1 MDLLIKNAT
10 VRGETDSVDI
20 GIDGDYV
27 ESVRPEIDDTGAVE
41 VDAAGGLVL
50 PSFVDAHTHL
60 DKAYFADLAEPPT
73 TGTLPEL
80 IELTGQIKQDLTVAD
95 VRNRIERATREA
107 VANGTTKIR
116 THLDVGAV
124 WEHTSV
130 EAALDAK
137 AELSDLADIQT
148 VAMPQVRS
156 GEPEGLTEADIDR
169 LETALEMGVD
179 AVGGEP
185 NKEDT
190 DELERATIDE
200 YFRLAAAYDA
210 EIDLHADGLNSATA
224 RTAEY
229 VARKTIDEG
238 MEGRVQVGHVSALS
252 YYDEWHRRDVID
264 LFDRAE
270 LNVVTTPK
278 EDQIVADHDTTAV
291 SELLDAGV
299 TLSVG
304 HNNIAGTISPF
315 GSLDMLEPAWLL
327 AHVAGLR
334 SPTDVADLLDSIT
347 HSPANAIGLEEY
359 GLAPGCR
366 ADLTVCAESD
376 PMELLRTRRP
386 RPAVIKSGEVVASS
400 SASTTV
406 GLEGDHGV

>member
-1 MDLLIKNAT
+1 MDRIIRDAT
-10 VRGETDSVDI
+10 VRGESAPVDV
-20 GIDGDYV
+20 GIEGDYV
-27 ESVRPEIDDTGAVE
+27 KSIRPEIAATAPVE
-41 VDAAGGLVL
+41 IDAGGGLVL
-50 PSFVDAHTHL
+50 PSFVDAHSHL
-60 DKAYFADLAEPPT
+60 DKAFFTDLAEPPT
-73 TGTLPEL
+73 DGTLPEL
-80 IELTGQIKQDLTVAD
+80 IELTGEIKRDLTVAD
-95 VRNRIERATREA
+95 VRERIERATRAA

-137 AELSDLADIQT
+137 AALSDIADIQT
-148 VAMPQVRS
+148 VAMPLVLS
-156 GEPEGLTEADIDR
+156 GDRKGLTEADIDR

-190 DELERATIDE
+190 DELERTTIDE
-200 YFRLAAAYDA
+200 YFRLAKAYDA
-210 EIDLHADGLNSATA
+210 EIDLHADGLNSTTA

-229 VARKTIDEG
+229 IARKTIDEG

-264 LFDRAE
+264 LFDRAD

-291 SELLDAGV
+291 SELFDAGV

-334 SPTDVADLLDSIT
+334 SPDAVERLLDSVT
-347 HSPANAIGLEEY
+347 YNPSRAIGLDEY
-359 GLAPGCR
+359 GLESGCR
-366 ADLTVCAESD
+366 ADLTVCVESD

-386 RPAVIKSGEVVASS
+386 RQAVLKDGEIVAASS
-400 SASTTV
+400 TSTTV
-406 GLEGDHGV
+406 GADRDHQL

>member
-1 MDLLIKNAT
+1 MDVVIRDAT
-10 VRGETDSVDI
+10 VRDESQPVDI
-20 GIDGDYV
+20 GIEGEYV
-27 ESVRPEIDDTGAVE
+27 ESVRPDIAATAPVEIDAG
-41 VDAAGGLVL
+41 GGLVL
-50 PSFVDAHTHL
+50 PSFVDAHSHL
-60 DKAYFADLAEPPT
+60 DKAFFTDLADPPT
-73 TGTLPEL
+73 DGTLPEL
-80 IELTGQIKQDLTVAD
+80 IELTGQIKRDLTVAD
-95 VRNRIERATREA
+95 VRERIERATRAA

-124 WEHTSV
+124 WEHRSL

-137 AELSDLADIQT
+137 AELSDIADIQT
-148 VAMPQVRS
+148 VAMPLVLS
-156 GEPEGLTEADIDR
+156 GEPNGLTEADIDR

-190 DELERATIDE
+190 AELERTTIDA
-200 YFRLAAAYDA
+200 YFRLAQAYDA
-210 EIDLHADGLNSATA
+210 EIDLHADGLNSTTA

-229 VARKTIDEG
+229 IARKTIDEG

-264 LFDRAE
+264 LFERAE
-270 LNVVTTPK
+270 LDVVTTPK

-291 SELLDAGV
+291 TELFDAGV

-327 AHVAGLR
+327 AHVVGMRTPA
-334 SPTDVADLLDSIT
+334 DVGRLLDSVT
-347 HSPANAIGLEEY
+347 HNPASALGLDAY
-359 GLAPGCR
+359 GLAPGCK
-366 ADLTVCAESD
+366 ADLTVCVESD

-386 RPAVIKSGEVVASS
+386 RPVVLKDGVVVASS
-400 SASTTV
+400 STTTTV
-406 GLEGDHGV
+406 GSDREHEL